1 MSLSW
6 RELRDLEYAGR
17 RPDPFESLG
26 FRLPPAAVLRRLAR
40 DYPDTV
46 KIPDPLADTTT
57 STSASP
63 YPEAPLAA
71 PLTPHPLSFFD
82 NAYTIQ
88 KLQTEKCMYCTK
100 VGVHGTASCSYTR
113 RVPKNAPVGPG
124 CELVCRICES
134 PFSGT
139 CCGLDEGRAILKE
152 CIICGVY
159 GDHWPRWCPR
169 NNRVDKKLLDLP
181 PGVFHVDFS
190 RGTSAPGK
198 VEQKEPAKPA
208 SVKSNAVKDDDP
220 EDDHDSDDEDDETPT
235 PKKPGSKRRARA
247 SASAKT
253 PVSAKEAKI
262 DTDGEK
268 GPHSDTP
275 HPADKGKTPPTD
287 KQLQSLSFGSDG
299 GLQSHNEDN
308 DSAKM

>member
-1 MSLSW
+1 MSSLSW

-26 FRLPPAAVLRRLAR
+26 FRSPPAAVLRRLAR
-40 DYPDTV
+40 DYRDTV
-46 KIPDPLADTTT
+46 KIPDPSAGTTT

-82 NAYTIQ
+82 DAYTIQ

-100 VGVHGTASCSYTR
+100 VHGIASCSYTR

-152 CIICGVY
+152 CIICGAY

-190 RGTSAPGK
+190 RGTSAPASYCSGK

-208 SVKSNAVKDDDP
+208 SVESNAVKDDDP
-220 EDDHDSDDEDDETPT
+220 E
-235 PKKPGSKRRARA
+235 PGSKRRAQA

-253 PVSAKEAKI
+253 PVSAQKANI
-262 DTDGEK
+262 DTGCPE
-268 GPHSDTP
+268 
-275 HPADKGKTPPTD
+275 
-287 KQLQSLSFGSDG
+287 
-299 GLQSHNEDN
+299 
-308 DSAKM
+308 